1 MTIVPEGHRVVVRYL
16 APEPVFGRSES
27 GVYLG
32 DTGPRAAGEQLIARV
47 VQLLVADPQARV
59 ILVIQPSALAREL
72 ANPPTMAAWLLQLF
86 AVCIPDASLPMIIV
100 PQAMSGGAVLADLI
114 QSLGL
119 SVYDAA
125 PDGAVFIEIHTPQ
138 GIQISLP
145 GAAIPPR
152 DEPVL
157 AEIGWERREVAAMP
171 DSAARLRDLDG
182 EMAFIVEKIMSGYL
196 SQTPVDLEQ
205 FDLAALITLAADTPD
220 EAHMGTL
227 YRVLLRS
234 KVGAQASA
242 GQQRLPTATLEN
254 GMQMLV
260 AFCDIPAVAAA
271 NPGAQFFEIA
281 ALDVLAMAD
290 SAGYGVILENP
301 LDGRNSW
308 VGLAPK
314 QVTQLLRDAQRTV

>member
-1 MTIVPEGHRVVVRYL
+1 
-16 APEPVFGRSES
+16 VFS
-27 GVYLG
+27 
-32 DTGPRAAGEQLIARV
+32 
-47 VQLLVADPQARV
+47 
-59 ILVIQPSALAREL
+59 
-72 ANPPTMAAWLLQLF
+72 
-86 AVCIPDASLPMIIV
+86 
-100 PQAMSGGAVLADLI
+100 
-114 QSLGL
+114 
-119 SVYDAA
+119 AA

-138 GIQISLP
+138 DVQINLP
-145 GAAIPPR
+145 GVAISPT

-182 EMAFIVEKIMSGYL
+182 EMAFIVERMMAEYPP
-196 SQTPVDLEQ
+196 QTPVDLSQ
-205 FDLAALITLAADTPD
+205 LDLAALVTLAADTPD
-220 EAHMGTL
+220 EAHMGAL

-242 GQQRLPTATLEN
+242 GQQRLSTATLEN

-260 AFCDIPAVAAA
+260 AFCDIPAMAAA

-290 SAGYGVILENP
+290 SAGYGVILENA

-308 VGLAPK
+308 IGLAPK